1 MKIQNSM
8 SIYEKLNI
16 LSDAASMMWRVLPVE
31 RREKVMVP
39 EWETVH
45 SVESAT
51 VFPQMAD
58 VFHF

>member
-1 MKIQNSM
+1 MKIQNPM

-16 LSDAASMMWRVLPVE
+16 YRMQQSMMWRVLPVE
-31 RREKVMVP
+31 RREKVMVS
-39 EWETVH
+39 EWEIVH

>member
-1 MKIQNSM
+1 MQHS
-8 SIYEKLNI
+8 L
-16 LSDAASMMWRVLPVE
+16 MWRVLPVE

-51 VFPQMAD
+51 VFQRMVD
-58 VFHF
+58 VSRY

>member
-1 MKIQNSM
+1 MQQ
-8 SIYEKLNI
+8 
-16 LSDAASMMWRVLPVE
+16 SMMWRVLPVE

-58 VFHF
+58 VFHFKKSCLQMNAFLTVSTA